1 MNIQPNRQCACCCR
15 QSPPEIQP
23 HREFH
28 VLGNQAQLCS
38 PTYHTAVGDKN
49 VITAMS
55 SCMWGEQLPVRAQLQ
70 QICPLISSAAW
81 VRRAEHEGFLAF
93 CSVELAELIRMTA
106 TSASVQRKGQWL
118 RLDARQFSRQL
129 ENTMKAHSIHAAG
142 TEALPVET
150 STEDVTV
157 EGRRLEDDS
166 TELACHC
173 TSFIPTFTLHS
184 EGMSS
189 SLPLCTACVTQPV
202 SRTSL
207 CQRGS

>member
-1 MNIQPNRQCACCCR
+1 
-15 QSPPEIQP
+15 
-23 HREFH
+23 
-28 VLGNQAQLCS
+28 
-38 PTYHTAVGDKN
+38 
-49 VITAMS
+49 MS

-142 TEALPVET
+142 TEALPVGT
-150 STEDVTV
+150 STQDVTV
-157 EGRRLEDDS
+157 KGRRLEDDS

-173 TSFIPTFTLHS
+173 TSFIPTLTCTLKVHH
-184 EGMSS
+184 
-189 SLPLCTACVTQPV
+189 PLCHCALLVSPSQYQGLLSASVVLSHTPGCSSCWTWGPYHLNSWCWVSPSHIPTAPPCF
-202 SRTSL
+202 R
-207 CQRGS
+207 